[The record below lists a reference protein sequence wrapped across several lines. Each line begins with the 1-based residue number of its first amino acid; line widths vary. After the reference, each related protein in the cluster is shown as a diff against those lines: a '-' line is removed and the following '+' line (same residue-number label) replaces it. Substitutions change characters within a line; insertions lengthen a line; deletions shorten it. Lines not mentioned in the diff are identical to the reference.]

1 MTGRRLFTDA
11 APHLDGCLQSSDITK
26 AAAAGM
32 RSSDTG
38 LVSAMRSLN
47 SHQDLPA
54 MQFCTTTSSSQ
65 PITLPPLKSSVS
77 DLESVVNDV
86 EGASPMRRT
95 RKQELMAYAT
105 GKAPGTISQ
114 AGMFLDVN
122 AKAKQ
127 MV

>member
-1 MTGRRLFTDA
+1 MFCAHCQGTAHAVAVQLWI
-11 APHLDGCLQSSDITK
+11 DITHDSRVTCLFWWCC
-26 AAAAGM
+26 A
-32 RSSDTG
+32 
-38 LVSAMRSLN
+38 
-47 SHQDLPA
+47 
-54 MQFCTTTSSSQ
+54 
-65 PITLPPLKSSVS
+65 